1 MLKDLFNSV
10 LENYI
15 DGSTKTDKTDPNY
28 DVLIHKIPMTL
39 GTLFPGRR
47 DLLVAGSCG
56 KGQKTDYP
64 WVAIYNKNIT
74 SSAQR
79 GLYLVYLFKKD
90 MSGFYLSLNQ
100 GITYY
105 SETYKRKKYE
115 CARKVADRFR
125 GAIGDNYF
133 DKGDIDLGGTPGT
146 LGYGYQ
152 ETNIISKYYAKG
164 TFATEQ
170 LEQDLQRIL
179 AIYDELVGVLGEDNY
194 DFNNTIYKI
203 LFKKEDAFERA
214 DKAIEN
220 IKKVISSPADVNVV
234 RTLRNVE
241 PKEKRTK
248 RYQEIRTGAPI
259 KKIDYIKKAE
269 SDMKIGLLGEDL
281 AMEYEMAKLR
291 SQGYNDLADL
301 VEHVSIKSD
310 GFGYDIV
317 SYEMIGTKMEKI
329 FIEVKTT
336 TNKLDVDFP
345 VSRNEVEE
353 SNRKKGHYCIFRI
366 YDAKSVTP
374 SFYKVFGKIE
384 DNFEL
389 DPVSYLARYV
399 GKK

>member
-15 DGSTKTDKTDPNY
+15 NGFKKTDKTDPIY
-28 DVLIHKIPMTL
+28 DVLVHKIPTSL
-39 GTLFPGRR
+39 GSLFPMRR
-47 DLLVAGSCG
+47 DLLVAGSLG

-74 SSAQR
+74 TSAQR

-90 MSGFYLSLNQ
+90 LTGFYISLNQ

-125 GAIGDNYF
+125 KTIGDNYF

-164 TFATEQ
+164 TFTTEQ
-170 LEQDLQRIL
+170 LEQDLLRIL

-220 IKKVISSPADVNVV
+220 IKKVISSPAAN
-234 RTLRNVE
+234 
-241 PKEKRTK
+241 
-248 RYQEIRTGAPI
+248 
-259 KKIDYIKKAE
+259 
-269 SDMKIGLLGEDL
+269 
-281 AMEYEMAKLR
+281 
-291 SQGYNDLADL
+291 
-301 VEHVSIKSD
+301 KSH
-310 GFGYDIV
+310 
-317 SYEMIGTKMEKI
+317 S
-329 FIEVKTT
+329 
-336 TNKLDVDFP
+336 
-345 VSRNEVEE
+345 
-353 SNRKKGHYCIFRI
+353 
-366 YDAKSVTP
+366 A
-374 SFYKVFGKIE
+374 
-384 DNFEL
+384 
-389 DPVSYLARYV
+389 
-399 GKK
+399 